1 MSGLG
6 NRLEIGTELARL
18 ASEACLRAFR
28 DASFDIRDKAVG
40 DVVTDVDLAN
50 ERMIRARITAEFPG
64 DTIFGEELGGV
75 VPTEGFCWLIDP
87 VDGTVNFA
95 RRVPYFCVSLG
106 LVENGR
112 PVAAWIADP
121 VTGELFQAGPDRR
134 VFCNDRPICHAE
146 MTVRGRPVVGLG
158 FSDRHEPTLAARMV
172 GALEENGLET
182 RRLGAGAL
190 CLAHAAAG
198 RIDAYA
204 EPHMQ
209 PWDAVAG
216 LYLCACA
223 GLVVQ
228 PYWQIGSLDGGGPVL
243 VAAPSVAGRLAALLP
258 PPFEI
263 PNSGAGVAGSPAAAG
278 QGDLSSAQ
286 TT

>member
-1 MSGLG
+1 MSGLDS
-6 NRLEIGTELARL
+6 RLEAGGLLAHR
-18 ASEACLRAFR
+18 ASATCEAAFYT
-28 DASFDIRDKAVG
+28 AGFGIQDKGVG

-50 ERMIRARITAEFPG
+50 ERMIRAHIAARFP
-64 DTIFGEELGGV
+64 DDAICGEEMGGGV
-75 VPTEGFCWLIDP
+75 PEKGFCWLIDP

-95 RRVPYFCVSLG
+95 RRVPYFCVSLC

-121 VTGELFQAGPDRR
+121 VAGECFHAGPDGR
-134 VFCNDRPICHAE
+134 VFCNDRPVSHAGGG
-146 MTVRGRPVVGLG
+146 RPGRPVIALG
-158 FSDRHEPTLAARMV
+158 FSDRHDPALPRAII

-198 RIDAYA
+198 RLDAYA

-216 LYLCACA
+216 LYLSLCA

-228 PYWQIGSLDGGGPVL
+228 PYWQAGSLTAGGPVL
-243 VAAPSVAGRLAALLP
+243 VAAPTVADRLAALLP
-258 PPFEI
+258 PPFAI

-278 QGDLSSAQ
+278 QGDLSSVQ